1 MADRIE
7 LQTLLET
14 LLGSRNVY
22 YQSPGNNDMKYPAIR
37 YSKANMQTTYAGDRK
52 YSKMTRYEIIVI
64 DRLPDNPVIND
75 ILDLPYSSFDRHY
88 AADGLNHDVITL
100 YW

>member
-1 MADRIE
+1 MANRIE
-7 LQTLLET
+7 LQTFLET

-22 YQSPGNNDMKYPAIR
+22 YQSPGNNGMAYPAIK
-37 YSKANMQTTYAGDRK
+37 YSKSNIQTTYASDKK

-64 DRLPDNPVIND
+64 SRLPDNPVIEK
-75 ILDLPYSSFDRHY
+75 ILDLPYSSFDRNY
-88 AADGLNHDVITL
+88 KADGLNHDVITL

>member
-1 MADRIE
+1 MASRIE
-7 LQTLLET
+7 LQNLLEK
-14 LLGSRNVY
+14 LLGSREVY
-22 YQSPGNNDMKYPAIR
+22 YQSPGNNNMNYPAIK
-37 YSKANMQTTYAGDRK
+37 YSKSDIQTTYASDKK

-88 AADGLNHDVITL
+88 KADNLNHDSITL